1 MIPGRGAVSDRD
13 GAPPLPHPGSFPR
26 QPPDACPLV
35 APTVTGVTTQ
45 HHSVTNLAFRSF
57 STRRPGAPVY
67 VLVHGIGMS
76 HRYFRRLQAEL
87 ATDAEVRAVDLPGF
101 GGVPKPGRT
110 PGIRETADALG
121 RVLDELGVRD
131 AVLVGQSMGS
141 QWVVELARLRPDLAR
156 GVVALGPVVDSSRR
170 EAVTQALLLARDSA
184 LEPPRLNGI
193 VVSDYLR
200 CGPVW
205 YARQAMHML
214 RYPIEERI
222 SGLGVPLLLMRG
234 SNDPI
239 ASQEWVE
246 RLAARAPIAE
256 VAVIEGHRHLAHFTA
271 PRETAERIRDF
282 SSRARRR
289 SAPAAG
295 PARESPHPPAR

>member
-1 MIPGRGAVSDRD
+1 M
-13 GAPPLPHPGSFPR
+13 
-26 QPPDACPLV
+26 
-35 APTVTGVTTQ
+35 TGVTTQ
-45 HHSVTNLAFRSF
+45 HHSVTDLGFRSF
-57 STRRPGAPVY
+57 STRRPGTPAY
-67 VLVHGIGMS
+67 VFVHGIGMS
-76 HRYFRRLQAEL
+76 HRYFRPLHHEL
-87 ATDAEVRAVDLPGF
+87 ATDAEVHAVDLPGF
-101 GGVPKPGRT
+101 GGVPTPGRS

-121 RVLDELGVRD
+121 RVLDELRVRD

-156 GVVALGPVVDSSRR
+156 GVVALGPVTDSARR
-170 EAVTQALLLARDSA
+170 NALTQGWLLARDSA

-193 VVSDYLR
+193 VVGDYLR

-205 YARQAMHML
+205 YARQAVHML
-214 RYPIEERI
+214 RYPIEERM
-222 SGLGVPLLLMRG
+222 SGLAVPLLLMRG

-246 RLAARAPIAE
+246 WLAARAPIAE

-271 PRETAERIRDF
+271 PSETAERIRAF

>member
-1 MIPGRGAVSDRD
+1 MTR
-13 GAPPLPHPGSFPR
+13 
-26 QPPDACPLV
+26 
-35 APTVTGVTTQ
+35 VTTQ
-45 HHSVTNLAFRSF
+45 QHSVTNLAFRSF
-57 STRRPGAPVY
+57 STRRPGAPAY

-76 HRYFRRLQAEL
+76 HRYFRHLQHEL
-87 ATDAEVRAVDLPGF
+87 ASDGEVHAVDLPGF
-101 GGVPKPGRT
+101 GGVPKPGRS

-121 RVLDELGVRD
+121 RVLDELRVRD

-141 QWVVELARLRPDLAR
+141 QWVIELAHQRPDLAR
-156 GVVALGPVVDSSRR
+156 GVVALGPVVDSARR

-184 LEPPRLNGI
+184 LEPPRVNGI

-205 YARQAMHML
+205 YARQAVHML
-214 RYPIEERI
+214 RYPIEDRVAD
-222 SGLGVPLLLMRG
+222 LGVPLLVLRG

-256 VAVIEGHRHLAHFTA
+256 IAVIEGHRHLAHFTA
-271 PRETAERIRDF
+271 PRETAERIRAF
-282 SSRARRR
+282 SSRARPR
-289 SAPAAG
+289 SAPAAD
-295 PARESPHPPAR
+295 PAPGTRYRDAR